1 MSAVIRFIGRTESRA
16 TALPTVDRF
25 IWRTSEDRG
34 RSFGRK
40 WARLDRNR
48 LARDSRAGLG
58 YAGPVSFSG
67 EDLAAIDAAEE
78 VRIET
83 QAPGGDAHRT
93 IIWIMVDDGEVFVRS
108 VDGERGR
115 WYQEAKANP
124 AVAIHLDGRRLP
136 ATAIPADDP
145 DSIERVSAA
154 LNRKYAGHG
163 GSLRS
168 MLQPHNFATTLR
180 LEPA

>member
-1 MSAVIRFIGRTESRA
+1 M
-16 TALPTVDRF
+16 
-25 IWRTSEDRG
+25 
-34 RSFGRK
+34 
-40 WARLDRNR
+40 
-48 LARDSRAGLG
+48 
-58 YAGPVSFSG
+58 SFSG

-78 VRIET
+78 IRIET
-83 QAPGGDAHRT
+83 QAPNGPTHRT

-108 VDGERGR
+108 VDGEKGR

-124 AVAIHLDGRRLP
+124 AVAIHVDGRRLP

-145 DSIERVSAA
+145 DSIDRVSAA

-163 GSLRS
+163 GSLQS

>member
-1 MSAVIRFIGRTESRA
+1 M
-16 TALPTVDRF
+16 
-25 IWRTSEDRG
+25 
-34 RSFGRK
+34 
-40 WARLDRNR
+40 
-48 LARDSRAGLG
+48 G
-58 YAGPVSFSG
+58 YAGRVSFSG

-83 QAPGGDAHRT
+83 QAPGGEAHRT

-108 VDGERGR
+108 VNGEDGR

-124 AVAIHLDGRRLP
+124 AVAIHVDGRRLP
-136 ATAIPADDP
+136 ATAIRADDP
-145 DSIERVSAA
+145 DSIDRVSEA
-154 LNRKYAGHG
+154 LRRKYPTQGA
-163 GSLRS
+163 SLRS

>member
-1 MSAVIRFIGRTESRA
+1 
-16 TALPTVDRF
+16 
-25 IWRTSEDRG
+25 
-34 RSFGRK
+34 
-40 WARLDRNR
+40 
-48 LARDSRAGLG
+48 
-58 YAGPVSFSG
+58 VSFSG

-83 QAPGGDAHRT
+83 QAPAGDVHRT

-108 VDGERGR
+108 VDGEKGR
-115 WYQEAKANP
+115 WYREAKANP
-124 AVAIHLDGRRLP
+124 AVAVHVDGRRLP

-154 LNRKYAGHG
+154 LNRKYARHG
-163 GSLRS
+163 ASLTS